1 MIPRTSF
8 ASHLSSSS
16 HFGRNFCRSGNNL
29 EERTT
34 KEEREGK
41 RDWKKKGERWK
52 NKQLAGGR
60 KHGGKNG
67 EGQKGMKASGKLGR
81 GGWCEE

>member
-41 RDWKKKGERWK
+41 RDWKKKRRTVEEQTVGGWK
-52 NKQLAGGR
+52 ETRREEWRGTKRDESEWEAGG
-60 KHGGKNG
+60 GG
-67 EGQKGMKASGKLGR
+67 MV
-81 GGWCEE
+81 